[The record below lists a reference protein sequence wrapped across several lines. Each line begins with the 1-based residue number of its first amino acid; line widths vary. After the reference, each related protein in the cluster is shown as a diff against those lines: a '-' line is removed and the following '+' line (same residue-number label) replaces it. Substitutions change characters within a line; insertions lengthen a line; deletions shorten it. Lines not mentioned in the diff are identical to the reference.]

1 MSHFNTANV
10 EDMDIMFGN
19 CCALTRLDVS
29 HFNTDKL
36 TSMYGIFG
44 GCYSLT
50 SLDVT
55 SFNTSNV
62 TDMYDLFYGC
72 SGLTRLDLSSFNTAK
87 VKTMAY
93 MFMHCRNLVSIYV
106 DDGWNT
112 EAVTYSTNMFTNC
125 TSIRGDLGTT
135 YDEDHV
141 DKAYAHLDGGTANP
155 GYLSMKP
162 EFTLGD
168 VNGDGYV
175 TVADVTALISL
186 VLSGN
191 ASAAAHPAADMNS
204 DGNLTVAD
212 VTALINLVLGGA

>member
-1 MSHFNTANV
+1 
-10 EDMDIMFGN
+10 
-19 CCALTRLDVS
+19 
-29 HFNTDKL
+29 L
-36 TSMYGIFG
+36 TSMNGIFG

-162 EFTLGD
+162 EYTRGD
-168 VNGDGYV
+168 VDDNGQVNITDVIKLISAISTNNFDGINTDAANVNGDAEV
-175 TVADVTALISL
+175 NITDVI
-186 VLSGN
+186 
-191 ASAAAHPAADMNS
+191 M
-204 DGNLTVAD
+204 
-212 VTALINLVLGGA
+212 LINYVSTGQW